1 MRTFST
7 EVVILFRFMPP
18 LPTPASCNTGWLDIP
33 HNPITSEG
41 PFRMALRIK
50 SATVAKKMP
59 RHSSRYPLNPSA
71 TPKREGCPKR
81 VRPETNPMWRRTPPD
96 ENSLA
101 SNNSLRILTVF
112 GDAQRWPTVSDWV

>member
-7 EVVILFRFMPP
+7 DVVILFRFMPP
-18 LPTPASCNTGWLDIP
+18 LPTPASCNTGRLDIP

-59 RHSSRYPLNPSA
+59 RHSSRYPYESISNAKARGMSKTGAPRDKSHVAKNA
-71 TPKREGCPKR
+71 TG
-81 VRPETNPMWRRTPPD
+81 
-96 ENSLA
+96 
-101 SNNSLRILTVF
+101 
-112 GDAQRWPTVSDWV
+112 